1 MIVSSVSF
9 PLLSGNPH
17 GKWLACDS
25 KTVARKTKREY
36 EIGNMSQGWREGGG
50 GGRGLGIGSALLEK
64 RKVSNTVK
72 VWRRLPIGK
81 NKTSKCVYNSFAL
94 PIYMHANLKI
104 CGCCQMLVFKKV
116 NTEVT
121 CLGVIWDTFLLKIF
135 VKLFGKHP
143 RQKHLQWGCTPLWTF
158 SLQFSKKSLNSFSV
172 EHRSMISYDFLLA
185 ITVFR
190 TLANI

>member
-1 MIVSSVSF
+1 M
-9 PLLSGNPH
+9 
-17 GKWLACDS
+17 
-25 KTVARKTKREY
+25 
-36 EIGNMSQGWREGGG
+36 EGGG
-50 GGRGLGIGSALLEK
+50 EGEGGGLGIGSALLEK

-121 CLGVIWDTFLLKIF
+121 CLGVI
-135 VKLFGKHP
+135 
-143 RQKHLQWGCTPLWTF
+143 
-158 SLQFSKKSLNSFSV
+158 
-172 EHRSMISYDFLLA
+172 
-185 ITVFR
+185 
-190 TLANI
+190 

>member
-1 MIVSSVSF
+1 MRQGI
-9 PLLSGNPH
+9 
-17 GKWLACDS
+17 W
-25 KTVARKTKREY
+25 ARDGGRGEV
-36 EIGNMSQGWREGGG
+36 EGG
-50 GGRGLGIGSALLEK
+50 GLGIGSALLEK

-72 VWRRLPIGK
+72 VWRGLPIGK

-104 CGCCQMLVFKKV
+104 CGWCQMLVFKKV

-121 CLGVIWDTFLLKIF
+121 CLGVIWDIFLLKIF

-172 EHRSMISYDFLLA
+172 ERRSMISYDLLLV

>member
-1 MIVSSVSF
+1 MRQGI
-9 PLLSGNPH
+9 
-17 GKWLACDS
+17 W
-25 KTVARKTKREY
+25 ARDGGRGEG
-36 EIGNMSQGWREGGG
+36 EGEGEGG
-50 GGRGLGIGSALLEK
+50 GLGIGSALLEK

-172 EHRSMISYDFLLA
+172 ERRSMISYDLLLV